1 MMEPYL
7 DEVFGEGM
15 SELDDERYIWLTFRE
30 RLVNIVDRKTLKII
44 DTFPMWDGVTVGWG
58 ITLDPIRR
66 MLYVSDGTN
75 TLTLVNAD
83 TLEQVDQ
90 IRVTIAGGVALAA
103 INELEFVDDAIWATV
118 KWYNGMVKIDRLTG
132 EVIQTVSFEPLY
144 DAQMKRLK
152 ENGEYESFDHANN
165 LCHGIAFDHLRR
177 EFYVTGKRWDML
189 FKIRLL

>member
-1 MMEPYL
+1 MEPYL

-83 TLEQVDQ
+83 TLE
-90 IRVTIAGGVALAA
+90 
-103 INELEFVDDAIWATV
+103 
-118 KWYNGMVKIDRLTG
+118 
-132 EVIQTVSFEPLY
+132 
-144 DAQMKRLK
+144 
-152 ENGEYESFDHANN
+152 
-165 LCHGIAFDHLRR
+165 
-177 EFYVTGKRWDML
+177 
-189 FKIRLL
+189 